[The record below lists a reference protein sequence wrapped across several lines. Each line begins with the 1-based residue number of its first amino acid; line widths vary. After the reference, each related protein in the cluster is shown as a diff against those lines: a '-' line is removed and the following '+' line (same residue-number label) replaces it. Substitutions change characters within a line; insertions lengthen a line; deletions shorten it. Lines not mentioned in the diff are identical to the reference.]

1 MTIPQT
7 PEETRER
14 VARLE
19 ERSIV
24 AEEDRKE
31 MKATA
36 KETRAD
42 VKQVALT
49 VTRIETSQDALKA
62 SLEAHY
68 ETLKNDHKKETRDA
82 KGILGALALVLTA
95 VAYSL
100 LKQLGIAP

>member
-49 VTRIETSQDALKA
+49 VTRIETNQDNLKA

-68 ETLKNDHKKETRDA
+68 EALKNDHKKEGRDA

-95 VAYSL
+95 VAYGL
-100 LKQLGIAP
+100 LKQFGIAP